1 METVKRK
8 DGNVRYRESY
18 YEGRKKIRSPWFTRK
33 TDAKIWKSRLQTEKL
48 SMKAL
53 GEHYV
58 DRKEV
63 NFRAYAEEWLHSH
76 VKTNCTPKTFSS
88 YESILRIHLYP
99 RFASLNLN
107 QVTEKL
113 AMELMNSLKASH
125 KASAIKNIWIVLRSV
140 LNKARREKFLTL
152 DPIENIKKPKPNL
165 KQDNFWVRSEINQFL
180 LANRSNHL
188 YPFFFVAIHTGLR
201 LGELCGLRWDR
212 VDFSTG
218 QHGLI
223 AVTRTRDKYGLKE
236 TTKTRLSRHV
246 PITPEARS
254 ILLNLFNQ
262 RKDNAYVFLESDG
275 SELKYAHLYRRFQ
288 QARKKAGM
296 IKQITLHDL
305 RHTFASNYM
314 MNGGDIFKL
323 QKLLGHTD
331 IKMTMRYA
339 HLSPEHLHDS
349 VEFMD
354 MVNGRKESIPVLDPR
369 ESSREE
375 NLLMLG
381 S

>member
-8 DGNVRYRESY
+8 DGKPRYRESY
-18 YEGRKKIRSPWFTRK
+18 YVGNKKIRSEWYTRK
-33 TDAKIWKSRLQTEKL
+33 TDAIIWKRRLETEKH
-48 SMKAL
+48 SMSAL
-53 GEHYV
+53 GEHYLH
-58 DRKEV
+58 RREV
-63 NFRAYAEEWLHSH
+63 NFKEFAEEWLHSH

-88 YESILRIHLYP
+88 YDSILRIHLYP
-99 RFASLNLN
+99 RFEKLNLN

-113 AMELMNSLKASH
+113 AMELMNSLKTTH

-140 LNKARREKFLTL
+140 IIKARKEKLLLL

-165 KQDNFWVRSEINQFL
+165 KQDNFWVKTEINQFL

-212 VDFSTG
+212 IDFTTG

-246 PITPEARS
+246 PMTLEVRM

-262 RKDNAYVFLESDG
+262 RNESPYVFTECDNT
-275 SELKYAHLYRRFQ
+275 ELRYAHLYRRFQ

-296 IKQITLHDL
+296 IKHITLHDL

-314 MNGGDIFKL
+314 MNGGEIFKL

-354 MVNGRKESIPVLDPR
+354 MVNGKKVNVPVLDPR
-369 ESSREE
+369 DSNLSE

>member
-8 DGNVRYRESY
+8 DGMIRYRESY
-18 YEGRKKIRSPWFTRK
+18 YLDNKKIHSPWFTRK
-33 TDAKIWKSRLQTEKL
+33 TDARTWKNRVQTEKL
-48 SMKAL
+48 SMLAQ
-53 GEHYV
+53 GDYYV
-58 DRKEV
+58 HKREV
-63 NFRAYAEEWLHSH
+63 NFRDYAEEWLCSH

-99 RFASLNLN
+99 RFEKLNIP
-107 QVTEKL
+107 QITESL
-113 AMELMNSLKASH
+113 AMELMNSLKISH
-125 KASAIKNIWIVLRSV
+125 KASAIKNIWIVLRSI
-140 LNKARREKFLTL
+140 LIKAKKEKILL
-152 DPIENIKKPKPNL
+152 IDPIENIKKPKPNL
-165 KQDNFWVRSEINQFL
+165 KQDNFWVKSEINQFL
-180 LANRSNHL
+180 LANKSNHL
-188 YPFFFVAIHTGLR
+188 YPFFFIAIHTGLR

-212 VDFSTG
+212 IDFVTG
-218 QHGLI
+218 QYGLI

-246 PITPEARS
+246 PMTLEVRL
-254 ILLNLFNQ
+254 ILLKLFNQ
-262 RKDNAYVFLESDG
+262 RNNSQFVFTEKDG

-288 QARKKAGM
+288 QARKKAQM
-296 IKQITLHDL
+296 LKHITLHDL

-314 MNGGDIFKL
+314 MNGGEIFKL

-339 HLSPEHLHDS
+339 HLSPEHLFES

-354 MVNGRKESIPVLDPR
+354 MVNEKKEIIPVLDPKKIL
-369 ESSREE
+369 REE
-375 NLLMLG
+375 NVIMLG